1 MSEHI
6 KALFAGQDLSEE
18 FKEKATTIFAAAL
31 DEQTKQIT
39 QSVTATLQE
48 EFDTRIAA
56 RITELEG
63 LAESYIEDQVK
74 PQVDKYL
81 TAAVTEWT
89 QENKVAIVAGAKVE
103 LAESFLTGLVG
114 LAESHNLNMP
124 QGTVDKVSEL
134 ETQLGALKENLNA
147 LTDKNIDLMNENSKF
162 KSSVIVGKIT
172 ESLSDTQKEV
182 FKPVVEKV
190 EYKSDEQFTA
200 AVKSL
205 FESYFPAGQ
214 APQIVETTQEPQK
227 PQVTEQSSYE
237 SHLFKSILG

>member
-18 FKEKATTIFAAAL
+18 FKDKATAIFAAAL
-31 DEQTKQIT
+31 DEQAKQVT
-39 QSVTATLQE
+39 DTVTASLQE

-63 LAESYIEDQVK
+63 LAESYIKDQVQ

-81 TAAVTEWT
+81 TAAVTEWA
-89 QENKVAIVAGAKVE
+89 QENKVAMVAGAKVE

-124 QGTVDKVSEL
+124 QGTVDQVGEL
-134 ETQLGALKENLNA
+134 ETQLGSLKESLNA

-162 KSSVIVGKIT
+162 KSAVIVGKIT
-172 ESLSDTQKEV
+172 ESLSETQKES
-182 FKPVVEKV
+182 FAPVVEKV

-205 FESYFPAGQ
+205 YESYFPVGQ
-214 APQIVETTQEPQK
+214 VAQNIETPEPQK
-227 PQVTEQSSYE
+227 PLVAEQTSYE
-237 SHLFKSILG
+237 SHLFNSLRG

>member
-18 FKEKATTIFAAAL
+18 FKEKATAIFAAAL

-39 QSVTATLQE
+39 QSVTASLQE

-56 RITELEG
+56 RISELEG
-63 LAESYIEDQVK
+63 LAESYIKDQVQ

-81 TAAVTEWT
+81 AAAVTEWA
-89 QENKVAIVAGAKVE
+89 QENKVAIVAGAKVD

-114 LAESHNLNMP
+114 LAESHNLQMP
-124 QGTVDKVSEL
+124 QGTIDKVGEL
-134 ETQLGALKENLNA
+134 ETQLGALKENLNT

-162 KSSVIVGKIT
+162 KSAVIVGKIT
-172 ESLSDTQKEV
+172 ESLSETQKES
-182 FKPVVEKV
+182 FASVVEKV

-205 FESYFPAGQ
+205 YESYFPVGQ
-214 APQIVETTQEPQK
+214 APQITEPQNQEPQK
-227 PQVTEQSSYE
+227 PVVEATSYE

>member
-18 FKEKATTIFAAAL
+18 FKEKAAVIFAAAL
-31 DEQTKQIT
+31 DEQAKQVT
-39 QSVTATLQE
+39 DTVTASLQE

-63 LAESYIEDQVK
+63 LAESYIKDQVQ

-81 TAAVTEWT
+81 TAAVTEWA
-89 QENKVAIVAGAKVE
+89 QENKVAMVAGAKVE

-124 QGTVDKVSEL
+124 QGTVDQVGEL
-134 ETQLGALKENLNA
+134 ETQLGSLKESLNA

-162 KSSVIVGKIT
+162 KSTVIVSKIT
-172 ESLSDTQKEV
+172 ESLSETQKES
-182 FKPVVEKV
+182 FASVVEKV

-205 FESYFPAGQ
+205 YESYFPVGQ
-214 APQIVETTQEPQK
+214 VAQIIEPVEPQK
-227 PQVTEQSSYE
+227 PVVAEQTSYE
-237 SHLFKSILG
+237 SHLFNSLRG

>member
-18 FKEKATTIFAAAL
+18 FKEKAVVIFTAAL
-31 DEQTKQIT
+31 DEQAKQVT
-39 QSVTATLQE
+39 DTVTASLQE

-63 LAESYIEDQVK
+63 LAETYIKDQVQ

-89 QENKVAIVAGAKVE
+89 QENKVALVAGAKVE

-124 QGTVDKVSEL
+124 QGTVDQVGAL
-134 ETQLGALKENLNA
+134 ETQLGSLKESLNA

-162 KSSVIVGKIT
+162 KSTVIVGKIT
-172 ESLSDTQKEV
+172 ESLSETQKES
-182 FKPVVEKV
+182 FASVVEKV

-205 FESYFPAGQ
+205 YESYFPVGQ
-214 APQIVETTQEPQK
+214 VTQITEPVEPQK
-227 PQVTEQSSYE
+227 PVVNEKSTYE
-237 SHLFKSILG
+237 SHLFNSLRG